1 MTSCRAEILLQ
12 RPFLLQ
18 CVDTLSTCLS
28 VHFHIPVLSRK
39 VCGVHRM
46 VRDAHCPINFLPRTQ
61 FSGIRLPR
69 SEAVI
74 VKAKPRGYECSAEK
88 EAPSNEDGA
97 RECET
102 ENKEELLHSSTI
114 LLGHQ
119 THISKEHLCH
129 MNKHAEN

>member
-1 MTSCRAEILLQ
+1 
-12 RPFLLQ
+12 
-18 CVDTLSTCLS
+18 
-28 VHFHIPVLSRK
+28 
-39 VCGVHRM
+39 M

-69 SEAVI
+69 SEAI
-74 VKAKPRGYECSAEK
+74 IGKARLRGYECSAEK

-129 MNKHAEN
+129 MDKHAEN